1 MKPENINGNWNASG
15 MFGFNTALK
24 DKRFTVSTFS
34 RVGYTNAVAYLYNQ
48 QTTVNDKN
56 TSTTLNLGEDVRGTF
71 RNDWFE
77 FTVNGS
83 INYNFE
89 KNKLRPENNQ
99 EPYTFGYGA
108 STNINMPWNMSL
120 STNITNNARRGYR
133 DASMNRNELIWN
145 AQIAQSFL
153 KGNAAT
159 ISFEIYDILKQQTNI
174 SRSLTADMRSVSE
187 YNGVNSY
194 CMLHFIYR
202 LNIFGNKEARG
213 NMRHGGFDGGGHGP
227 RGGGMRPMR
236 F

>member
-1 MKPENINGNWNASG
+1 
-15 MFGFNTALK
+15 
-24 DKRFTVSTFS
+24 
-34 RVGYTNAVAYLYNQ
+34 
-48 QTTVNDKN
+48 
-56 TSTTLNLGEDVRGTF
+56 
-71 RNDWFE
+71 
-77 FTVNGS
+77 
-83 INYNFE
+83 
-89 KNKLRPENNQ
+89 
-99 EPYTFGYGA
+99 
-108 STNINMPWNMSL
+108 MSL

-213 NMRHGGFDGGGHGP
+213 NMRHGGFDGGGHSKYRIVKSRCCDDELSPGL
-227 RGGGMRPMR
+227 
-236 F
+236 FCLSDNLLYICCSVAL

>member
-1 MKPENINGNWNASG
+1 
-15 MFGFNTALK
+15 
-24 DKRFTVSTFS
+24 
-34 RVGYTNAVAYLYNQ
+34 
-48 QTTVNDKN
+48 
-56 TSTTLNLGEDVRGTF
+56 
-71 RNDWFE
+71 
-77 FTVNGS
+77 
-83 INYNFE
+83 
-89 KNKLRPENNQ
+89 
-99 EPYTFGYGA
+99 
-108 STNINMPWNMSL
+108 MSL

-227 RGGGMRPMR
+227 RGGGNAAYAFLSHSKYRIVKSRCCDDELSPGL
-236 F
+236 FVYPIIYFIFVVP